1 MRKVTKILLKAL
13 SVTVLFLI
21 FCPIVLTLLVS
32 LPSVQNF
39 VVDRA
44 VKYLSRKLETTVSI
58 DRIRLGAWGSI
69 RVDGFYVEDYQK
81 DTLLYVGRLQLHM
94 AGLRDNSAGIVLR
107 NGEVSNTK
115 LYLRE
120 TPEGV
125 MNIKQVMDRLSD
137 KEKKGGGDFGFGI
150 RNVQIDDFTLI
161 IERQEHRD
169 PEYGIDYNDMHLE
182 HTSAP
187 HRGLHASR

>member
-58 DRIRLGAWGSI
+58 DRIRLGYVI
-69 RVDGFYVEDYQK
+69 DFFYFRLIDFPIFNVADCYVVGACIVFALLVLFYYREEEDF
-81 DTLLYVGRLQLHM
+81 
-94 AGLRDNSAGIVLR
+94 SF
-107 NGEVSNTK
+107 
-115 LYLRE
+115 
-120 TPEGV
+120 
-125 MNIKQVMDRLSD
+125 LSR
-137 KEKKGGGDFGFGI
+137 EKKG
-150 RNVQIDDFTLI
+150 
-161 IERQEHRD
+161 
-169 PEYGIDYNDMHLE
+169 
-182 HTSAP
+182 
-187 HRGLHASR
+187 

>member
-69 RVDGFYVEDYQK
+69 RVAGFYVEDYQK
-81 DTLLYVGRLQLHM
+81 DTLLYVGRLQVHM
-94 AGLRDNSAGIVLR
+94 AGLRVKMGGFVLR
-107 NGEVSNTK
+107 H
-115 LYLRE
+115 
-120 TPEGV
+120 GV
-125 MNIKQVMDRLSD
+125 
-137 KEKKGGGDFGFGI
+137 GG
-150 RNVQIDDFTLI
+150 
-161 IERQEHRD
+161 
-169 PEYGIDYNDMHLE
+169 
-182 HTSAP
+182 A
-187 HRGLHASR
+187 

>member
-21 FCPIVLTLLVS
+21 FCPIMLTLLVS

-81 DTLLYVGRLQLHM
+81 
-94 AGLRDNSAGIVLR
+94 
-107 NGEVSNTK
+107 
-115 LYLRE
+115 
-120 TPEGV
+120 
-125 MNIKQVMDRLSD
+125 
-137 KEKKGGGDFGFGI
+137 I
-150 RNVQIDDFTLI
+150 RCCMWVVCSSTW
-161 IERQEHRD
+161 RACATTAR
-169 PEYGIDYNDMHLE
+169 
-182 HTSAP
+182 
-187 HRGLHASR
+187 ASFCVTAR